1 VWRHRWC
8 WEGQYLRSS
17 LTRTVPLF
25 QQAQEKAQEELA
37 AMEAEKMVI
46 TDWTTGMPGIDMSVE
61 ASMEKLKTMLM
72 LTQQVITPLTPADAE

>member
-1 VWRHRWC
+1 
-8 WEGQYLRSS
+8 
-17 LTRTVPLF
+17 
-25 QQAQEKAQEELA
+25 
-37 AMEAEKMVI
+37 MEAEKMVI